1 MTKRALDLK
10 LLKPGNGFHFSLQQ
24 QGKYVYIFLNV
35 FFNVFNEISLD
46 SADQMVYKRSFLA
59 SLLSHSF
66 FSTFPKR
73 TPKTHPTLQDFNF
86 TFFFKHLDQ

>member
-24 QGKYVYIFLNV
+24 QGNSFDFSFKLKFSDDFIFNA
-35 FFNVFNEISLD
+35 
-46 SADQMVYKRSFLA
+46 ADQMVYKRSFLA